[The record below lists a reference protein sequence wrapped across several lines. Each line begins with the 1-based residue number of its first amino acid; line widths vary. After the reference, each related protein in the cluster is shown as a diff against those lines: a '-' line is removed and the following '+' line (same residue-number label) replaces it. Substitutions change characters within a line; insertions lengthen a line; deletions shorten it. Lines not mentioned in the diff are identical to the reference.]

1 MSIEK
6 QIIEI
11 LKKKFCISV
20 YHSRHRESGY
30 ELCIDNSDGATYA
43 EISEEEYELFRGLD
57 K

>member
-1 MSIEK
+1 MNIEK
-6 QIIEI
+6 KAIEI